1 MTIDVKYQ
9 NAPNMQRYALPQRHN
24 VKFTSRGEEKKGNK
38 ALLHTA
44 LFALAAGG
52 VYIATRGKKTLV
64 TQVKPNIPENL
75 THLDMDL
82 FKQFGKFE
90 KGKAVFNGKDFTGSI
105 FTKNNG
111 ELKYYN
117 GLLQKAKTPNS
128 VKYYHDGKLYRI
140 EHNYSTVGAPKTT
153 LVERQADGTRIITK
167 MRGGYDNKYLDL
179 NEYGHLLKGDKNH
192 DIVTTIKPDGTVT
205 RLTRNLKTYARGLE
219 QKYTYDKLE
228 HLNSGKR
235 ELIKKGVESSNY
247 YHTPMRQQ
255 RIVDGKKITEELNEK
270 GEVIK
275 SWTTEFNPKNNVSSQ
290 IITEKGKVPITIF
303 RDKQGNVLEKCGSGE
318 NIWYHFWN
326 DNNPKMAQ
334 FSTENPYGAGLG
346 VSKEKILE
354 LIQKENL
361 PFEV

>member
-1 MTIDVKYQ
+1 MSISVNHQ
-9 NAPNMQRYALPQRHN
+9 NFSN
-24 VKFTSRGEEKKGNK
+24 VSKLGQNTLSPKNSEVAFTSKESDNKTSNK
-38 ALLHTA
+38 AFLYAA
-44 LFALAAGG
+44 LTALAAGG
-52 VYIATRGKKTLV
+52 IFIATRGKKGFPV
-64 TQVKPNIPENL
+64 NL
-75 THLDMDL
+75 SHLDMDL

-90 KGKAVFNGKDFTGSI
+90 KGKAVFYGKDFNGRI
-105 FTKNNG
+105 FTKNNC
-111 ELKYYN
+111 ELIYSDGYLTKSIGPNGTKYYD
-117 GLLQKAKTPNS
+117 K
-128 VKYYHDGKLYRI
+128 GKLYRI
-140 EHNYSTVGAPKTT
+140 DHNYRTVGAPKTT

-167 MRGGYDNKYLDL
+167 MRGGFDNKYLDL
-179 NEYGHLLKGDKNH
+179 DQYGTLLKGDKNH

-205 RLTRNLKTYARGLE
+205 RLTRNLETYAHGLE

-228 HLNSGKR
+228 HLNFGKR

-247 YHTPMRQQ
+247 YHIPMRQQ
-255 RIVDGKKITEELNEK
+255 KIVDGKKVTEELNQK

-334 FSTENPYGAGLG
+334 FSTENPYAIAIG
-346 VSKEKILE
+346 VSKEQILE
-354 LIQKENL
+354 LIKKEGL